1 MEIEDFKHI
10 VIEECT
16 KILKDRISA
25 IELELKFLLKDIAE
39 DTKSSAGDKYETSRE
54 MANIER
60 GKQESQLAITRK
72 SLNILKNARQTKK
85 EIIAGGNLIRTDKNW
100 IFLSISLGPVTVNNE
115 VVLVITPLSPLGSSF
130 IDLRPGEIVKFNKQD
145 YTIEAIA

>member
-16 KILKDRISA
+16 KILKERISA

-72 SLNILKNARQTKK
+72 SLNILKNARHTKK